1 MANLERIAYMNHR
14 IKTHGFVTRQEV
26 AERFEV
32 HIDTVLRDI
41 GYMRD
46 YLSAPI
52 KYSRELGGYVY
63 DSPFEMLFDSFDDA
77 VFYYIFVSQL
87 SNSMNLGGV
96 PYVPVIS
103 KEILSKISS
112 YIPAE
117 FDELLDKI
125 SYDSSDFDTMDLT
138 NFRNILESLLMKV
151 RLEIKYLDSKGDVTS
166 RAIEPIR
173 LINYS
178 GKWYLLAYCHK
189 RRGLREFLVSRFTE
203 SRITEEPFSEIYT
216 KSEIDRFVGNVFG
229 IYPSERSETATI
241 RIYEPASYFFLKQKW
256 HKDQTMK
263 ETVVDG
269 KKCLE
274 ITLPIGEYHYE
285 IIARVM
291 RYSPECEIV
300 SPPALRREWLDH
312 IKKIY
317 EKFCK

>member
-1 MANLERIAYMNHR
+1 
-14 IKTHGFVTRQEV
+14 
-26 AERFEV
+26 
-32 HIDTVLRDI
+32 
-41 GYMRD
+41 
-46 YLSAPI
+46 
-52 KYSRELGGYVY
+52 
-63 DSPFEMLFDSFDDA
+63 
-77 VFYYIFVSQL
+77 
-87 SNSMNLGGV
+87 MNLDGI

-117 FDELLDKI
+117 FEELLDKI
-125 SYDSSDFDTMDLT
+125 SYDSSDLDTMEVS

-151 RLEIKYLDSKGDVTS
+151 RLEIKYLDSKGDITS
-166 RAIEPIR
+166 RAIEPIK

-189 RRGLREFLVSRFTE
+189 RHGLREFLVSRFVE

-216 KSEIDRFVGNVFG
+216 KSEIDRFVGSVFG

>member
-77 VFYYIFVSQL
+77 VFYYIFVKQL
-87 SNSMNLGGV
+87 SDSMNLGGI

-117 FDELLDKI
+117 FEGLLDRI
-125 SYDSSDFDTMDLT
+125 SYDSSDLDTMELN
-138 NFRNILESLLMKV
+138 NFRNILESLLLKV

-166 RAIEPIR
+166 RAIEPVK

-189 RRGLREFLVSRFTE
+189 RKGLREFLVSRFTE

-216 KSEIDRFVGNVFG
+216 KSEIDRFVGSTFG
-229 IYPSERSETATI
+229 IYPSGKSGTATI

-256 HKDQTMK
+256 HKDQIMK

-274 ITLPIGEYHYE
+274 ITLPIGEYHNE

-300 SPPALRREWLDH
+300 SPPALRKEWLDH
-312 IKKIY
+312 IKTIY